1 MKFILRVS
9 LFHSFEIGIFA
20 VMKTKKVFLLLHGE
34 APKVLP
40 VFSNYGII
48 CATDGAY
55 QYLLNHNITPD
66 FISGDFDSLAILPQG
81 LEAIETPDQNF
92 TDFDKILKILFE
104 KGFKEIDVYG
114 ASGKEQ
120 DHFLGNLNTAMQWRD
135 ALKITFYDNHGHYF
149 LANKKTSI
157 EHCLHK
163 TVSLVPFPL
172 ATEVTTKG
180 LQYPLNRE
188 DLVFGKRIGTRN
200 KAIENQIEIHF
211 KTGNLFV
218 FVNH

>member
-1 MKFILRVS
+1 MK
-9 LFHSFEIGIFA
+9 
-20 VMKTKKVFLLLHGE
+20 KKKVFLVLNGE
-34 APKVLP
+34 EPNQLP
-40 VFSNYGII
+40 DFSDYEII

-55 QYLLNHNITPD
+55 QYLLKNNITPT

-81 LEAIETPDQNF
+81 VEAIKTPDQNF

-104 KGFKEIDVYG
+104 KGYKEIDVFG

-120 DHFLGNLNTAMQWRD
+120 DHFLGNLNTALQWKDR
-135 ALKITFYDNHGHYF
+135 LEIMFYDNHGYYF
-149 LANKKTSI
+149 LAKKKTSI
-157 EHCLHK
+157 PHCLHK

-180 LQYPLNRE
+180 LQYPLNSE

-200 KAIENQIEIHF
+200 KAIENQIDIHF
-211 KTGNLFV
+211 KSGALFI
-218 FVNH
+218 FINH